1 MGFRNPRALGY
12 SVPSAARALLRA
24 RGFINPVVTEVA
36 ASNLFRMLQRSSYGV
51 SKALSLN

>member
-1 MGFRNPRALGY
+1 MGFRNPKALGY

-36 ASNLFRMLQRSSYGV
+36 ASRMLQRSSYGV
-51 SKALSLN
+51 LKALSLN